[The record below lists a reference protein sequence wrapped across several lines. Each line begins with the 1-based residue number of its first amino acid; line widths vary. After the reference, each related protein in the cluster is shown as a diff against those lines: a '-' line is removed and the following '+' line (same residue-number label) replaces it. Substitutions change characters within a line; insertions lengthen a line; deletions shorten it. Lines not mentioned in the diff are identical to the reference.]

1 MPYDEKLAPG
11 EVKELGK
18 ETFYQLAGIAGVC
31 SHDRIFIFEGFEKSP
46 RTRILFTIYLC
57 QL

>member
-18 ETFYQLAGIAGVC
+18 ETFYQLAGIAGAVN
-31 SHDRIFIFEGFEKSP
+31 GGG
-46 RTRILFTIYLC
+46 
-57 QL
+57 